1 MKKRNIIN
9 AALLAGTLILSSCTN
24 DMLDVDSQPTISQT
38 QFESLIADYPERSYS
53 ILSGIENGNNRFMI
67 DFGTLGNF
75 HDDFGYKGYLL
86 GLDFMSND
94 LSMTKSNWFSGYY
107 GYTARNESSV
117 RTRAVWA
124 FFYKS
129 IYNVNQGLSL
139 LETASGNGT
148 LDDKQKHI
156 KARYLAMR
164 ADGYFNLIRIY
175 ANGDQ
180 GVPYLTEKEKRF
192 ERVSTAEI
200 KTLIEADL
208 LQAYSLIQGYSRS
221 SKEILDKNVIA
232 GLLARYYQETKNCA
246 KASEYAQL
254 AYAGYAPMNTTQLE
268 DGFNKISNTEWMWGA
283 DINTETSNYY
293 ASFFSNMGNLN
304 AGYAGLLQS
313 YKTIDKR
320 LFDQIPA
327 TDARK
332 EWFVDTGN
340 PYGLPKY
347 ANIKFY
353 DDTDFEGDYVFMRAA
368 EMYLIDAEAKAHL
381 NPAAGKTALDAFVQT
396 RNPSFS
402 APTTQAELL
411 KEIYFQ
417 RAIELWGEGGFAFF
431 DMKRLGNGLLR
442 QYPGSN
448 HVVNQLNYPA
458 NSTKFTFQIPL
469 IEINNNEA
477 NISQNPN

>member
-9 AALLAGTLILSSCTN
+9 VALLAGTLMLSSCTD
-24 DMLDVDSQPTISQT
+24 DMLNVESQPTVSQN
-38 QFESLIADYPERSYS
+38 QVEDLIANYPERSYS
-53 ILSGIENGNNRFMI
+53 LLSGIENGNNRYMI
-67 DFGTLGNF
+67 DFGTLGNY

-107 GYTARNESSV
+107 GYGARTENNY
-117 RTRAVWA
+117 RTRGLWS

-129 IYNVNQGLSL
+129 IFNVNKGLSFL
-139 LETASGNGT
+139 SGTTNPT
-148 LDDKQKHI
+148 PEQNYI
-156 KARYLAMR
+156 KARFLAMR
-164 ADGYFNLIRIY
+164 ADAYFNLIRVY
-175 ANGDQ
+175 ANGDI
-180 GVPYLTEKEKRF
+180 GVPYMTEDIKRN

-200 KTLIEADL
+200 KTKIEADL
-208 LQAYSLIQGYSRS
+208 LNAYSLIQGYNRT

-232 GLLARYYQETKNCA
+232 GLLARYYQEVGNWA
-246 KASEYAQL
+246 KASEYAQI
-254 AYAGYAPMNTTQLE
+254 AYSGYAPMTGSQLN
-268 DGFNKISNTEWMWGA
+268 DGFNKISNSEWMWGA

-320 LFDQIPA
+320 LFDKIPA

-332 EWFVDTGN
+332 AWFVDTGN
-340 PYGLPKY
+340 SYNLPKY
-347 ANIKFY
+347 ANVKFV
-353 DDTDFEGDYVFMRAA
+353 DDTDFEGDYVYMRAA

-381 NPAAGKTALDAFVQT
+381 NPAAGKAALDAFVQT
-396 RNPSFS
+396 RNPQFS
-402 APTTQAELL
+402 APSAQAALL
-411 KEIYFQ
+411 DEIYFQ

-431 DMKRLGNGLLR
+431 DMKRLGHPLQR
-442 QYPGSN
+442 QYAGSN

-458 NSTKFTFQIPL
+458 GSSKFTFQIPI